1 MLKQACSNK
10 VMRQTQLANG
20 TNGLKT
26 AEIRL
31 KIAHAHQKHEQRFEN
46 VRKVIRSIRRLR

>member
-1 MLKQACSNK
+1 
-10 VMRQTQLANG
+10 MRQTQLANG